1 MMSSGRQSCNSGKL
15 SGGLDQALV
24 PEVRTDG
31 QSGSTWN
38 VAPTGTLMHLM
49 WDVRKKRSQKWFQIG
64 EL

>member
-15 SGGLDQALV
+15 SGGMDQALV

-38 VAPTGTLMHLM
+38 VAPKEH
-49 WDVRKKRSQKWFQIG
+49 
-64 EL
+64 